1 MYGMGGK
8 LSPMIAPNNIFEKE
22 TLSFIRNYG
31 PIPFLSRKLHNT
43 SDHSASGLGAQIN
56 NITNKILFSY
66 HLEINYFIETWL
78 NRILSVQFATKSWYH
93 RQGIVHPLF

>member
-31 PIPFLSRKLHNT
+31 QIPFLSRKLHNT
-43 SDHSASGLGAQIN
+43 SDHSASGLGGQIN
-56 NITNKILFSY
+56 NTNKILKNM
-66 HLEINYFIETWL
+66 INQVI
-78 NRILSVQFATKSWYH
+78 
-93 RQGIVHPLF
+93 